1 VPIGNLHQ
9 STAAAALDTWP
20 QSRIAISGSSM
31 QLDQGPSMMRDEGP
45 RQLMPFFVNT
55 LGEEDTRRPRMELGL
70 GIWNESES
78 VYFPL
83 DALRAAGGFVL
94 SRLGA
99 RNVVVILDPVSRV
112 PAAFYTEATEAHG
125 HGDHLHF
132 DNDLTY
138 ANGIFQDSTGERAD
152 LEKPLQLFTRWYGFS
167 FTFPGSA
174 IHAV

>member
-20 QSRIAISGSSM
+20 QARIAISGRSM

-70 GIWNESES
+70 GIWNDGES

-83 DALRAAGGFVL
+83 DTLRVAGGFVL
-94 SRLGA
+94 TRLGA

-132 DNDLTY
+132 DDGPTY
-138 ANGIFQDSTGERAD
+138 ANGVFQDAAGERPD
-152 LEKPLQLFTRWYGFS
+152 PERPLQLFTRWYGFS
-167 FTFPGSA
+167 LTFPGSA
-174 IHAV
+174 IHGS